1 MQEVYFLH
9 CLSDLSKTICT
20 IQKNSAINLATNK
33 ARKRKA
39 IYLFAQLMT
48 QLIGYARVSSPS
60 QNLDAQ
66 IDNLKKVGCEKIFAD
81 KISGTKKE
89 RGGWSELMGYIR
101 KGDILVITELSRMSR
116 SLSHLL
122 EIVDELK
129 RKCVDLKSLRENIDT
144 STATGRAFL
153 SIMGAISQM
162 ELEIKAER
170 TEAGRVAAKA
180 RGKSGGRPKTDPDK
194 LEQARILYQNSDKSA
209 RDVCKLFGFS
219 RRTLFNYMRTFQK
232 SLT

>member
-1 MQEVYFLH
+1 M
-9 CLSDLSKTICT
+9 SRGGI
-20 IQKNSAINLATNK
+20 IQKSRAKTLAINNV
-33 ARKRKA
+33 RKPKLS
-39 IYLFAQLMT
+39 ILFALIPMT
-48 QLIGYARVSSPS
+48 QLIGYARVSSVS

-66 IDNLKKVGCEKIFAD
+66 LDQLKQAGCEKIFTD
-81 KISGTKKE
+81 KINGTKKD
-89 RGGWSELMGYIR
+89 RPGWQEMMNYIR
-101 KGDILVITELSRMSR
+101 TGDMLVIMELSRMSR

-129 RKCVDLKSLRENIDT
+129 DRKVELKSLRENIDT

-170 TEAGRVAAKA
+170 AEAGRAAAKA
-180 RGKSGGRPKTDPDK
+180 RGKSGGRPRIDPDK

-209 RDVCKLFGFS
+209 REVCELFGFS
-219 RRTLFNYMRTFQK
+219 RRTLFSYMK
-232 SLT
+232 SNKLP